1 MRIVNFKKKGVA
13 TLGVRRG
20 KEVVDLSIAD
30 KSLPR
35 DLRGLLTAGKGAL
48 AQAKRAAR
56 DAPKRAV
63 IRPPRAI
70 LPPIPNPGK
79 IICVGL
85 NYSDHAAEAGLKPPD
100 FPILFLRVPSSVVGH
115 GQPIIRPKASKH
127 FDYEAEMVAV
137 IGRRGR
143 NIPKSKALDYVA
155 GYSVA
160 NEGSIRDYQM
170 RSSQWTLGKN
180 FDKTGAW
187 GPDFVTADELPKGGK
202 GLKIETRLN
211 GRVLQSS
218 STSNMIFDTK
228 TLVSVASSVMTLE
241 PGDIILTGT
250 PSGVGFVR
258 KPPIFMKAGD
268 VCVIE
273 LEGIGLLRNPVGAE
287 KR

>member
-1 MRIVNFKKKGVA
+1 MRIVNFQKKGVA

-20 KEVVDLSIAD
+20 SEVIDLSLAD

-143 NIPKSKALDYVA
+143 NIAKSKALDHVA

-202 GLKIETRLN
+202 GLAIETRLN

-218 STSNMIFDTK
+218 TTSNMIFDTR

-250 PSGVGFVR
+250 PHGVGFVR

-273 LEGIGLLRNPVGAE
+273 IEGIGLLRNPVGAE
-287 KR
+287 K

>member
-20 KEVVDLSIAD
+20 NEVIDLSIAD
-30 KSLPR
+30 KSLPG
-35 DLRGLLTAGKGAL
+35 DLAGLLAAGKGAL
-48 AQAKRAAR
+48 AKVAKAAR
-56 DAPKRAV
+56 NAPKGAV
-63 IRPPRAI
+63 IKAPRI
-70 LPPIPNPGK
+70 LLPPIENPGK

-100 FPILFLRVPSSVVGH
+100 YPILFLRVPSSVVGH
-115 GQPIIRPKASKH
+115 GQPIVRPKASKH
-127 FDYEAEMVAV
+127 FDYEAEMVVV

-187 GPDFVTADELPKGGK
+187 GPDFVTADEVPKGGK
-202 GLKIETRLN
+202 GLKIEARLN
-211 GRVLQSS
+211 GKALQSS

-228 TLVSVASSVMTLE
+228 TLISVASSVMTLE

-250 PSGVGFVR
+250 PHGVGFVR
-258 KPPIFMKAGD
+258 KPPVFMKPGD
-268 VCVIE
+268 SCVIE
-273 LEGIGLLRNPVGAE
+273 IEGIGLLRNQVNAE
-287 KR
+287 K